1 MTARRLCA
9 RRAAAA
15 VFLLS
20 LLPCL
25 IGAPASAQ
33 SSGPPGARELPPL
46 DTASRAATVDSLCAA
61 LDSTYVFPD
70 IARRMGE
77 LLRARL
83 AEGSYNALTAV
94 PDFTRRLT
102 ADLHSVSHDLHLR
115 VFPAPPEAPENR
127 PGITDAERARIR
139 IAEAAR
145 RNFGFEKL
153 ERLNGNI
160 GYLDLRQFADAG
172 AAGATAVA
180 AMNFLA
186 HSDALIIDLR
196 QNGGGSP
203 SMIQLLCSYLFAEPT
218 HLNDFFVRRDG
229 STMQFWTQANVAGP
243 RLDGVPV
250 FVLTS
255 SRTFSAAEE
264 FTYNLKNLKR
274 ATIVGETTGGGAHPV
289 SRVAFAGLN
298 IGAMIPFGR
307 AINPITGTNWEGT
320 GVEPDVKVASD
331 QALATAHLAALD
343 SLAARAA
350 GRDNGVETAQRIAW
364 ARTRVRALAMPVRLE
379 TKALRAY
386 VGSYG
391 PRRITLEN
399 GVLMYQREN
408 GPRRRLIPAG
418 DDLFLLE
425 GVDTFQA
432 EFARDARG
440 LVAKLVGLY
449 DDGGSDEN
457 LRD

>member
-1 MTARRLCA
+1 MTARPSSA

-15 VFLLS
+15 VLLLS
-20 LLPCL
+20 LLLCL
-25 IGAPASAQ
+25 AGAPASAQ
-33 SSGPPGARELPPL
+33 SPGPPGARDLPLL
-46 DTASRAATVDSLCAA
+46 DGAARGAAVDSLCAA

-70 IARRMGE
+70 TARRMGE
-77 LLRARL
+77 LLHARL
-83 AEGSYNALTAV
+83 ADGSYNALTV
-94 PDFTRRLT
+94 VSDFTQRLT
-102 ADLHSVSHDLHLR
+102 EDLQSISHDRHLR

-127 PGITDAERARIR
+127 SDLTDAERERLRVA
-139 IAEAAR
+139 AAAR

-153 ERLNGNI
+153 ERLTGNI

-172 AAGATAVA
+172 SAGATAVA

-203 SMIQLLCSYLFAEPT
+203 SMIQLLCSYLFVEPT
-218 HLNDFFVRRDG
+218 HLNDFFIRRDG

-274 ATIVGETTGGGAHPV
+274 ATIIGETTGGGAHPV

-298 IGAMIPFGR
+298 IGATIPFGR

-320 GVEPDVKVASD
+320 GVEPDVKVATD
-331 QALATAHLAALD
+331 RALVTAHVAALD

-350 GRDNGVETAQRIAW
+350 GRHDEEAARLLTW
-364 ARTRVRALAMPVRLE
+364 ARTRVRVLAAPVVLDA
-379 TKALRAY
+379 KALRAY
-386 VGSYG
+386 VGTYG
-391 PRRITLEN
+391 PRRITLDE

-418 DDLFLLE
+418 DDLFLLD

-432 EFARDARG
+432 EFIRDARG
-440 LVAKLVGLY
+440 RVVKFVGHY
-449 DDGGSDEN
+449 DDGNADEN
-457 LRD
+457 SRD

>member
-1 MTARRLCA
+1 MTARSDFA
-9 RRAAAA
+9 RRAAVAA
-15 VFLLS
+15 V
-20 LLPCL
+20 LLPLLLCL
-25 IGAPASAQ
+25 ASTPASAQ
-33 SSGPPGARELPPL
+33 SSGPPGARPLPPL
-46 DTASRAATVDSLCAA
+46 DAATRSATVDSLCVT
-61 LDSTYVFPD
+61 LDSVYVFPD
-70 IARRMGE
+70 TARRMGE

-102 ADLHSVSHDLHLR
+102 EDLQSVSSDLHLR
-115 VFPAPPEAPENR
+115 VYPAPPEALENR
-127 PGITDAERARIR
+127 PDITDAERERLR

-153 ERLNGNI
+153 ERLTGNI

-172 AAGATAVA
+172 SAGATAVA

-218 HLNDFFVRRDG
+218 HLNDFFIRRDG
-229 STMQFWTQANVAGP
+229 STMQFWTQAHVAGP

-289 SRVAFAGLN
+289 SRVAFSGLN

-307 AINPITGTNWEGT
+307 AINPVTGTNWEGT
-320 GVEPDVKVASD
+320 GVEPDVKVVAD
-331 QALATAHLAALD
+331 RALSAAHLAALD

-350 GRDNGVETAQRIAW
+350 GRDDEDGARQLAW
-364 ARTRVRALAMPVRLE
+364 ARARIGALAASVTLDAR
-379 TKALRAY
+379 TLRAY
-386 VGSYG
+386 AGSYG
-391 PRRITLEN
+391 PRKISLED

-408 GPRRRLIPAG
+408 GPRRRLIAAG
-418 DDLFLLE
+418 DDLFLLD
-425 GVDTFQA
+425 GIDTFQA
-432 EFARDARG
+432 KFTRDGRG
-440 LVAKLVGLY
+440 RVTKLVGLY
-449 DDGGSDEN
+449 DDGGTDEN

>member
-1 MTARRLCA
+1 MTAHPNFA

-15 VFLLS
+15 AACLS
-20 LLPCL
+20 LLLCL
-25 IGAPASAQ
+25 TGGPASAQ

-46 DTASRAATVDSLCAA
+46 DAAARSATVDSLCAA

-70 IARRMGE
+70 IARQMGE

-83 AEGSYNALTAV
+83 AGGTYDALATAST
-94 PDFTRRLT
+94 FTQRLT
-102 ADLHSVSHDLHLR
+102 EDLQSVSHDRHLR

-127 PGITDAERARIR
+127 SDITTAERERLR
-139 IAEAAR
+139 IAKAAR

-153 ERLNGNI
+153 ERLTGNI

-172 AAGATAVA
+172 EAGATAVA

-218 HLNDFFVRRDG
+218 HLNDFFIRRDG

-243 RLDGVPV
+243 RLNDVPV

-289 SRVAFAGLN
+289 NRVAFAGLN

-320 GVEPDVKVASD
+320 GVEPDVMVASD
-331 QALATAHLAALD
+331 RALSTAHLAALD
-343 SLAARAA
+343 SLAARAVDRVD
-350 GRDNGVETAQRIAW
+350 GEETAQQLAW
-364 ARTRVRALAMPVRLE
+364 ARTRVRVLATPVGLE

-386 VGSYG
+386 AGSYG

-408 GPRRRLIPAG
+408 GPRRRLIAAG

-432 EFARDARG
+432 KFTRDARG
-440 LVAKLVGLY
+440 QVTKIVGLY
-449 DDGGSDEN
+449 DTGGRDEN

>member
-1 MTARRLCA
+1 MNDRPSFA
-9 RRAAAA
+9 RRAGAAA
-15 VFLLS
+15 LLLS
-20 LLPCL
+20 LLSCL
-25 IGAPASAQ
+25 AAAPASAQ

-46 DTASRAATVDSLCAA
+46 DAATRAAAVDSLCAT
-61 LDSTYVFPD
+61 LDSVYVFPD
-70 IARRMGE
+70 TARRMGE

-83 AEGSYNALTAV
+83 ADGSYDALTAV
-94 PDFTRRLT
+94 PEFTQRLT
-102 ADLHSVSHDLHLR
+102 ADLQSVSHDRHLR
-115 VFPAPPEAPENR
+115 VFPAPPEALENR
-127 PGITDAERARIR
+127 SDLTDAERERLHLV
-139 IAEAAR
+139 ELGR

-153 ERLNGNI
+153 ERLTGNV

-172 AAGATAVA
+172 SAGATAVA
-180 AMNFLA
+180 AMNFLG

-218 HLNDFFVRRDG
+218 HLNDFFIRRDG
-229 STMQFWTQANVAGP
+229 STMQFWTHANVAGP
-243 RLDGVPV
+243 RLDDVPV

-255 SRTFSAAEE
+255 GRTFSAAEE

-289 SRVAFAGLN
+289 ARASFAGLD

-331 QALATAHLAALD
+331 LALTTAHLAALD

-350 GRDNGVETAQRIAW
+350 AGRDDDRARQLAW
-364 ARTRVRALAMPVRLE
+364 ARARITVLAAPVALDAK
-379 TKALRAY
+379 TLRAY
-386 VGSYG
+386 AGSYG
-391 PRRITLEN
+391 PRKVVLED

-418 DDLFLLE
+418 GDLFLLD
-425 GVDTFQA
+425 GVDNFQA
-432 EFARDARG
+432 RFVRDARG
-440 LVAKLVGLY
+440 RVTRFVGLY

-457 LRD
+457 ARD

>member
-1 MTARRLCA
+1 MTAHPNFA

-15 VFLLS
+15 AVLMS
-20 LLPCL
+20 LLLCL
-25 IGAPASAQ
+25 TGAPASAQ
-33 SSGPPGARELPPL
+33 SSGPPGALELSPL
-46 DTASRAATVDSLCAA
+46 DPAARAATVDSLCAA

-70 IARRMGE
+70 AARRMGE

-94 PDFTRRLT
+94 PDFTQRLT
-102 ADLHSVSHDLHLR
+102 ADLQSVSHDLHLR

-127 PGITDAERARIR
+127 SDLNDAERERLR

-153 ERLNGNI
+153 ERLAGNV

-203 SMIQLLCSYLFAEPT
+203 SMIQLMCSYLFSEPT
-218 HLNDFFVRRDG
+218 HLNDFFIRRDG

-255 SRTFSAAEE
+255 ARTFSAAEE

-298 IGAMIPFGR
+298 IGATIPFGR

-331 QALATAHLAALD
+331 RALTTAHLAALD

-350 GRDNGVETAQRIAW
+350 GRDDGEDTAQQLAW
-364 ARTRVRALAMPVRLE
+364 ARTRVRVLATPVVLE

-386 VGSYG
+386 AGSYG

-408 GPRRRLIPAG
+408 GPRRRLIAAG
-418 DDLFLLE
+418 DDLFLLD

-432 EFARDARG
+432 KFTRDARG
-440 LVAKLVGLY
+440 RVTKIVGLY
-449 DDGGSDEN
+449 DTGGRDEN